1 MFVVAGSPHAFT
13 AILDVWF
20 LDHTSHVISQF
31 VIVWLSLSLL
41 SRGQT
46 ASIFATLRHKCCLV
60 CYLDFFL
67 RLARYLKLLP
77 TFLRLGLMDRQ
88 GERYR
93 NGVFDGL
100 TDLVYDLNDIQFRPL
115 YTWIHANL
123 NSEYF
128 MENFRLLNAMFLPI
142 KLLLNNDDKAKHWI
156 VLKKGSQ

>member
-1 MFVVAGSPHAFT
+1 
-13 AILDVWF
+13 
-20 LDHTSHVISQF
+20 
-31 VIVWLSLSLL
+31 
-41 SRGQT
+41 
-46 ASIFATLRHKCCLV
+46 
-60 CYLDFFL
+60 
-67 RLARYLKLLP
+67 
-77 TFLRLGLMDRQ
+77 MDRQ